1 MLFHVTRQEARSD
14 ETAHVPPIT
23 ERARHAGAVA
33 FGAAMSWW
41 VASPGLSHLSGRIV
55 GDNGDAMWQLSVM
68 RWTLDGL
75 RSLKLPWTPPMYFP
89 ATSTYAYSDPILT
102 QAFVAAPFRALGAS
116 PAFVSNAVL
125 LISWIAAVYLAWRLL
140 RRVCPNDAVALAGA
154 TAWAFSE
161 LRIGTVVLF
170 QLVTAAALLPL
181 VFELLFATL
190 ARPSLGRGA
199 ALGAAMTAAILAA
212 LYYGP
217 LLAVTVPVATVAWF
231 VVTRERPTRAHALA
245 AGLAFVIT
253 AVGVL
258 PIAAHYQHVH
268 DRDHLDRKLEA
279 AFTAELPDFNNVSSH
294 HGVLASVPGL
304 GRAVSGERALFPG
317 LLVVFAV
324 PVAVAVVARR
334 RPNTPARPHRELIAL
349 VAAGAT
355 AYLLAAGFMLDR
367 LPGFGGIRAPA
378 RFAILGHLGL
388 VALACVVLELGARR
402 IPSRRV
408 AAVAVAALV
417 VVSCADAGSR
427 VPTAIIPA
435 EARWSAVDHALDRL
449 PPGPVAELP
458 IFQSSDGPL
467 WPRGEA
473 TRLYLAGIDGNR
485 RVNGYSG
492 FQPPGFDV
500 LATRLNGFPSPDA
513 IAELQR
519 LHVRY
524 VVLRTDI
531 VGARTHD
538 RKVLLA
544 YYGTS
549 DPARLF
555 VTPERLAE
563 IRSALPTSMRE
574 VGHYG
579 SAVLLEVLPAAT
591 SAHRRLST

>member
-23 ERARHAGAVA
+23 ERARHAGALV
-33 FGAAMSWW
+33 FGAVVSWW
-41 VASPGLSHLSGRIV
+41 VASPGFGHLGDRIV

-75 RSLKLPWTPPMYFP
+75 RSLHLPWTPPMYFP
-89 ATSTYAYSDPILT
+89 ATSTYAYSDPILM
-102 QAFVAAPFRALGAS
+102 QAFVAAPFRALGGS

-125 LISWIAAVYLAWRLL
+125 LISWTAAVYFAWRLL
-140 RRVCPNDAVALAGA
+140 RRVCPNDAIALAGA

-181 VFELLFATL
+181 VFELLFAL
-190 ARPSLGRGA
+190 LGRPSLSRGA

-217 LLAVTVPVATVAWF
+217 LLAATVPVATIAWF
-231 VVTRERPTRAHALA
+231 VVTRERPARAHAFA
-245 AGLAFVIT
+245 AGLALVIT
-253 AVGVL
+253 ALAVL

-268 DRDHLDRKLEA
+268 DRDHLDRKPEA
-279 AFTAELPDFNNVSSH
+279 AFSAELSDFNDVSSH

-317 LLVVFAV
+317 LLVVVAV
-324 PVAVAVVARR
+324 PVGMVLIVRR
-334 RPNTPARPHRELIAL
+334 RRNAPARLHRELIAL

-355 AYLLAAGFMLDR
+355 AYLLSAGIMLDR

-388 VALACVVLELGARR
+388 VAVACVVLELGTRR
-402 IPSRRV
+402 IPSRRL
-408 AAVAVAALV
+408 AGVAVAALV
-417 VVSCADAGSR
+417 VVSCADVGSR

-435 EARWSAVDHALDRL
+435 EARWSAVDHALDEL
-449 PPGPVAELP
+449 PGGPVAELP
-458 IFQSSDGPL
+458 LFQSSDGPL

-473 TRLYLAGIDGNR
+473 PRLYLAGIDGNR

-492 FQPPGFDV
+492 FQPPGFDA
-500 LATRLNGFPSPDA
+500 LATTLNEFPAPDA
-513 IAELQR
+513 VATLQR

-524 VVLRTDI
+524 VILRTDI
-531 VGARTHD
+531 VGARTYD
-538 RKVLLA
+538 PRTLLA

-549 DPARLF
+549 DRDRLF
-555 VTPERLAE
+555 VTPDRLTA
-563 IRSALPTSMRE
+563 ILGGLPPSVIE
-574 VGHYG
+574 LGEYG
-579 SAVLLEVLPAAT
+579 NAVLLEVLPD
-591 SAHRRLST
+591 RDRGGP